1 MLRLNFYVLFLFS
14 VLIISSCDDLP
25 NKPSI
30 YGVWEGGFRGK
41 ELMFEFTSDQTC
53 VLSFKDKAS
62 STVEILSGNFEMNFL
77 KRPIL
82 LSVRNIPQL
91 NHPLH
96 TIIEFIG
103 NDSIRLAK
111 FSLRWRLRPISFDSY
126 TSLNLKRIN
135 ERK

>member
-14 VLIISSCDDLP
+14 VLINSSCGDLP

-41 ELMFEFTSDQTC
+41 ELMFEFKSDQTC

-111 FSLRWRLRPISFDSY
+111 FSFRWRLRPISFDRY